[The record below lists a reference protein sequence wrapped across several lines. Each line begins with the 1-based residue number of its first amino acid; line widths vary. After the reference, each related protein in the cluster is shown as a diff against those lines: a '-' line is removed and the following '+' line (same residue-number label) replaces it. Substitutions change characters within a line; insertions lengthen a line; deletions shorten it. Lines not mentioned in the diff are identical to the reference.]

1 MLRQARIDA
10 PSALHHII
18 IRGIERK
25 GIFYHHFG
33 IDHKVLL
40 SDAKGSK
47 VAQARA
53 VLSHIATRDFSF
65 SGSEVARRL
74 QVDRSAVSR
83 AVRRVGNDPDLFET
97 AKLIRGALGLPE
109 PEINQH

>member
-1 MLRQARIDA
+1 MPRQARIDA
-10 PSALHHII
+10 PLALHHII

-25 GIFYHHFG
+25 GIFCHHFG
-33 IDHKVLL
+33 VDHRELL
-40 SDAKGSK
+40 SGAKGSK

-53 VLSHIATRDFSF
+53 VISHIATRDLSI

-83 AVRRVGNDPDLFET
+83 AVRRVEADPDLPET
-97 AKLIRGALGLPE
+97 AGLIRGALGLPE
-109 PEINQH
+109 PYKSQH